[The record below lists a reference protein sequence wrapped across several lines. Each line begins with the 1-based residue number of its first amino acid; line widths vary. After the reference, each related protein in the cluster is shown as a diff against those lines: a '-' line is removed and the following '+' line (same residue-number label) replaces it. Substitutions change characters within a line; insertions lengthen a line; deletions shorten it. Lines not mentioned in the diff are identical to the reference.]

1 VTDAAESIVRFGPG
15 ENLLGI
21 VTPAAQP
28 VPGAPVC
35 LLFNAGV
42 VHRIGP
48 HRLNVKLARALAARG
63 FTAFRMDLSGL
74 GDSPVSAD
82 AATVNSSDQ
91 AIADLRAA
99 MDFIERTEGVNR
111 FVLFGLCSGARH
123 GYRLAQIEPRIV
135 ALLMFDGYV
144 FPTAKTQVLR
154 RIKRF
159 RASPWSEIARKP
171 IDWVLRRNRA
181 KPATA
186 VPSGEPEHPTP
197 AQFRAAMD
205 AVVARGT
212 TVWTMHSGSFVGYF
226 NYADQWRD
234 MFRGAAFMRDFRQD
248 YLPELDHTLS
258 SVPAQRALI
267 ALVGDWVQGL
277 AGASAGSKASST

>member
-1 VTDAAESIVRFGPG
+1 MTDAIESIVRFGPG

-21 VTPAAQP
+21 VTAAAQP
-28 VPGAPVC
+28 VADAPVC

-82 AATVNSSDQ
+82 AASVNSSDQ
-91 AIADLRAA
+91 AMADLRAA
-99 MDFIERTEGVNR
+99 MDHIERTEGVNR

-123 GYRLAQIEPRIV
+123 GYRLAQVEPRIV

-144 FPTAKTQVLR
+144 FPTTKTQILR

-159 RASPWSEIARKP
+159 RASPWTEIARKP
-171 IDWVLRRNRA
+171 VDWVLRRNRA

-197 AQFRAAMD
+197 AQFQAAMD
-205 AVVARGT
+205 AIVGRGT
-212 TVWTMHSGSFVGYF
+212 AVWTMHSGSFVGAY

-234 MFRGAAFMRDFRQD
+234 KFRGAPFMKAFRQD

-258 SVPAQRALI
+258 SVPAQRALV

-277 AGASAGSKASST
+277 FGTSAGSKASST

>member
-1 VTDAAESIVRFGPG
+1 MTDTTESIVRFGPA
-15 ENLLGI
+15 EHLLGI

-28 VPGAPVC
+28 VPDAPVC

-63 FTAFRMDLSGL
+63 FTAIRMDLSGL
-74 GDSPVSAD
+74 GDSPVSSD

-91 AIADLRAA
+91 AMADLRAA
-99 MDFIERTEGVNR
+99 MDFIERSEGVNR

-123 GYRLAQIEPRIV
+123 GYRLAQIDPRIV

-144 FPTAKTQVLR
+144 FPTTKTQILR

-171 IDWVLRRNRA
+171 IDWILRRGRA
-181 KPATA
+181 KAATA
-186 VPSGEPEHPTP
+186 VPAGEPEHPTP
-197 AQFRAAMD
+197 AQFQAAMD
-205 AVVARGT
+205 ALVARGT
-212 TVWTMHSGSFVGYF
+212 SVWTMHSGSFVGYF

-234 MFRGAAFMRDFRQD
+234 KFRGAAFMSNFRQD

-258 SVPAQRALI
+258 SVPAQRKLVD
-267 ALVGDWVQGL
+267 LVGDWVQGL
-277 AGASAGSKASST
+277 FGVPAGSKASST

>member
-1 VTDAAESIVRFGPG
+1 MTDTIERIVRFGSG
-15 ENLLGI
+15 ERLLGI

-28 VPGAPVC
+28 VPDAPVC

-63 FTAFRMDLSGL
+63 FTALRMDLSGL

-82 AATVNSSDQ
+82 AASVNSSDQ
-91 AIADLRAA
+91 AMADLGAA
-99 MDFIERTEGVNR
+99 MDFVERTEGVRR

-123 GYRLAQIEPRIV
+123 GYRLAQLDPRIV

-144 FPTAKTQVLR
+144 FPTTKTHILR
-154 RIKRF
+154 RLKRF
-159 RASPWSEIARKP
+159 RASPWSEVLRKP
-171 IDWVLRRNRA
+171 IDWTLRRHRA

-186 VPSGEPEHPTP
+186 VPAGEPEHPTP
-197 AQFRAAMD
+197 EQFRAAMD
-205 AVVARGT
+205 ALVARGT
-212 TVWTMHSGSFVGYF
+212 SVCTMHSGSFVGYF

-234 MFRGAAFMRDFRQD
+234 KFRGAAFLSDFRQD

-258 SVPAQRALI
+258 SVPAQRKLI
-267 ALVGDWVQGL
+267 AIVGDWVQGL
-277 AGASAGSKASST
+277 FGAPAGSSASST